1 MRSDCMKTSDSIIN
15 KELTTTTTTTNTIYS
30 IIIKTINNLIIK
42 I

>member
-1 MRSDCMKTSDSIIN
+1 MKTSDSIIN
-15 KELTTTTTTTNTIYS
+15 KELTTTKTNTIYS